1 MNNQNTSDST
11 GTLSMFS
18 GAIDYPLTNDYM
30 FRSVMQSSDNVL
42 KGLLSSL
49 LHLNKEDI
57 SSVEILNPIE
67 LGKAIAD
74 KDFFLDIKI
83 LMNDNTVINL
93 EMQMYNEYNWPERS
107 LIYLCRLFDN
117 LNSGENYSQVRPA
130 FQIGILNFAPFPK
143 HPEFYSTYKLMN
155 LKNHQVYSDKFT
167 LHVLNLTQIH
177 KATEEDKNY
186 DLDNWARLFKAVTWE
201 DFKMISANNENMQEA
216 GKTLYS
222 LSRDEQIRYQCEA
235 REDYKRT
242 WNTVKLRFEE
252 YRNEIAGLKSAIEE
266 LESVVNKKD
275 SDIAQNEI
283 TIAGLKAQIAKLQI
297 QLQNTSRRV

>member
-1 MNNQNTSDST
+1 
-11 GTLSMFS
+11 
-18 GAIDYPLTNDYM
+18 
-30 FRSVMQSSDNVL
+30 
-42 KGLLSSL
+42 
-49 LHLNKEDI
+49 
-57 SSVEILNPIE
+57 
-67 LGKAIAD
+67 
-74 KDFFLDIKI
+74 
-83 LMNDNTVINL
+83 
-93 EMQMYNEYNWPERS
+93 
-107 LIYLCRLFDN
+107 
-117 LNSGENYSQVRPA
+117 
-130 FQIGILNFAPFPK
+130 
-143 HPEFYSTYKLMN
+143 MN
-155 LKNHQVYSDKFT
+155 LKNHQIYSDKFT

-177 KATEEDKNY
+177 QATEEDKNY

>member
-1 MNNQNTSDST
+1 
-11 GTLSMFS
+11 
-18 GAIDYPLTNDYM
+18 
-30 FRSVMQSSDNVL
+30 
-42 KGLLSSL
+42 
-49 LHLNKEDI
+49 
-57 SSVEILNPIE
+57 
-67 LGKAIAD
+67 
-74 KDFFLDIKI
+74 
-83 LMNDNTVINL
+83 
-93 EMQMYNEYNWPERS
+93 
-107 LIYLCRLFDN
+107 
-117 LNSGENYSQVRPA
+117 
-130 FQIGILNFAPFPK
+130 
-143 HPEFYSTYKLMN
+143 
-155 LKNHQVYSDKFT
+155 
-167 LHVLNLTQIH
+167 
-177 KATEEDKNY
+177 
-186 DLDNWARLFKAVTWE
+186 
-201 DFKMISANNENMQEA
+201 MISANNENMQEA